1 MTKLIKDT
9 SLFAVYDPDTGRE
22 NLYQYSA
29 DELFKDISF
38 TIENE
43 LNDYLSVVVD
53 PTSLSFPG
61 GNLALADNVFH
72 FTPASIPEF
81 YAENQVKL
89 VNNYVDY
96 LGDPVAG
103 NLGDTQEDINLHFTP
118 VVNTNELF
126 RRALNVDTKTSFG
139 ITYDDP
145 DSPNHIV
152 SIRADSFVA
161 NDHPIPDILRGSRDG
176 VFSDASTVNDLLL
189 IRDTINNDVNLI
201 NENIQGIADYIRSTE
216 NLNRGGDY
224 LVYPDSDIY
233 TDVTDTSS
241 GLIPSRQTIQIPG
254 TGADD
259 SVTNVDITA
268 PTIVLSWEDA
278 VDKNYTNVS
287 RVRIHEFVA
296 RDFNFDEGT
305 NTESKYNYS
314 KYITGSYISLE
325 DGDNTFLYEIVSH
338 IPGTEP
344 LTSAKH
350 EIDSTGE
357 YFYQFGVVSVQSTN
371 DIVQEPITYTSVR
384 LFTEETGINV
394 GEADQR
400 YVLTSGDSMTGTL
413 SFSEVTQPI
422 SIV

>member
-1 MTKLIKDT
+1 M
-9 SLFAVYDPDTGRE
+9 Y
-22 NLYQYSA
+22 
-29 DELFKDISF
+29 
-38 TIENE
+38 
-43 LNDYLSVVVD
+43 
-53 PTSLSFPG
+53 
-61 GNLALADNVFH
+61 
-72 FTPASIPEF
+72 
-81 YAENQVKL
+81 
-89 VNNYVDY
+89 
-96 LGDPVAG
+96 
-103 NLGDTQEDINLHFTP
+103 
-118 VVNTNELF
+118 
-126 RRALNVDTKTSFG
+126 
-139 ITYDDP
+139 
-145 DSPNHIV
+145 
-152 SIRADSFVA
+152 
-161 NDHPIPDILRGSRDG
+161 
-176 VFSDASTVNDLLL
+176 DLLL
-189 IRDTINNDVNLI
+189 IRDTVNNDVNLI

-241 GLIPSRQTIQIPG
+241 GLIPSRQTIQLSSTSPD
-254 TGADD
+254 GA
-259 SVTNVDITA
+259 VTTTDITS

-278 VDKNYTNVS
+278 VDKSYTNVS
-287 RVRIHEFVA
+287 RIRIHEFVT

-371 DIVQEPITYTSVR
+371 DIVQEPITYTLVR

-400 YVLTSGDSMTGTL
+400 YVIASGDSMTGTL
-413 SFSEVTQPI
+413 SFSKVTQPI
-422 SIV
+422 SISDDIGTTLTVSVDGTATQTNANDNLIEGNFSKAVSIGNK